1 MRGKGAEPMTSQ
13 TFVKIC
19 GLNDVAA
26 IDAAIEAGAD
36 MLGLVFFE
44 KSPRHLTV
52 PVAQSLARH
61 IRDNSDTVAV
71 TTLFVDPSDGGLDE
85 VVAAVRPDFVQL
97 HGSESPARVEGIQK
111 AYHVRVIKAVGVEA
125 REDVTAAMAYE
136 GIANRILFDAKPAKG
151 AELPGGN
158 GLVFDWT
165 ILDGL
170 SGTLPYL
177 LSGGLNPDNVGEAI
191 RLTGAPGV
199 DVSSGVEMRPGS
211 KDPELI
217 RRFIRAAK
225 AAKKGISTE

>member
-1 MRGKGAEPMTSQ
+1 MTSQ

-19 GLNDVAA
+19 GLNDEPG

-36 MLGLVFFE
+36 MLGLVHFE

-52 PVAQSLARH
+52 PDAKALADH
-61 IRDNSDTVAV
+61 IRKSTDTVAI
-71 TTLFVDPSDGGLDE
+71 TALLVDPNDHELDE
-85 VVAAVRPDFVQL
+85 IVRSVHPDFVQL
-97 HGSESPARVEGIQK
+97 HGSESPARVEWIQN
-111 AYHVRVIKAVGVEA
+111 AYHVRVIKAVGVKSA
-125 REDVTAAMAYE
+125 DDVTAAMAYE
-136 GIANRILFDAKPAKG
+136 GIANRILFDAKPAED

-170 SGTLPYL
+170 SDKLPYM
-177 LSGGLNPDNVGEAI
+177 LSGGLNPDNVAEAI

-199 DVSSGVEMRPGS
+199 DVSSGVETQPGS

-217 RRFIRAAK
+217 RRFIHAAK
-225 AAKKGISTE
+225 AAKKSV